1 MSMQWTDGVRT
12 VTARKVVNRWS
23 RMVSTVFGEANASD
37 GVCWNKADGVCWNHA
52 DDGVC
57 WNHADDGVCWNHAD
71 DGVCWNH
78 ADDGV
83 CWNEHKVLEMAA

>member
-23 RMVSTVFGEANASD
+23 RMVSTVFGEANAS
-37 GVCWNKADGVCWNHA
+37 DGVCWNHA